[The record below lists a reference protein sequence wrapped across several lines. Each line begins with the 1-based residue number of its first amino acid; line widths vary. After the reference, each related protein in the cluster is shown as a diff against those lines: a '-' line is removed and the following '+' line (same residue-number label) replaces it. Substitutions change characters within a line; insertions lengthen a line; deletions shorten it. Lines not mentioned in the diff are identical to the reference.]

1 MARLGQACPG
11 GRKDSWQ
18 RKKLKPRL
26 LHASECFESSVSA
39 EHELLGKKGLRGVSR
54 KLSKANLL
62 SRGPLVTHAC
72 HPSVW

>member
-39 EHELLGKKGLRGVSR
+39 EHELLGKKGAVEEISAPLLEGQGAIPSF
-54 KLSKANLL
+54 LS
-62 SRGPLVTHAC
+62 
-72 HPSVW
+72 